1 MSLRTAVLVAS
12 LLFATLPFSALPLSA
27 LPLSARLAMAEPA
40 ASANVVL
47 ARYDDR
53 VAVTVDGEEFT
64 SYRFTGHDKP
74 ILFPLR
80 APGGIP
86 LTRSW
91 PIEKGVAGE
100 PEDHPHHESLWFTH
114 GSVNGHDFWAP
125 RAHGAGPVGPIPH
138 VEHLSIDRCES
149 GERAILATTSRWVDP
164 DGKPVLTEH
173 RTMVF
178 AADEAARSIEVT
190 LELVADS
197 GPVTFGDTKE
207 GSFALRVRPQ
217 LQPKDSN
224 GSQGASGRLV
234 NSEGLVDGAAWG
246 KRARW
251 VDYSGTVDG
260 KAYGIAM
267 LDHPLNLRHPTWWH
281 AREYG
286 LSGANPFGIHD
297 FAGEPE
303 GAGNSTIPEGETLVL
318 RYLVVFHTGNAEEAG
333 IDRRW
338 TNWTEEKSR

>member
-1 MSLRTAVLVAS
+1 MSLRTVVFAASMLVS
-12 LLFATLPFSALPLSA
+12 TLQF
-27 LPLSARLAMAEPA
+27 SARLAPAEPE
-40 ASANVVL
+40 ASAKVDL
-47 ARYDDR
+47 GRHDDR
-53 VAVTVDGEEFT
+53 VTVTVEGEEFT
-64 SYRFTGHDKP
+64 TYRFTGHDKP
-74 ILFPLR
+74 ILYPLR
-80 APGGIP
+80 APGGVP

-125 RAHGAGPVGPIPH
+125 RAHGAGPDGPIPH
-138 VEHLSIDRCES
+138 VEHVSIDRCES
-149 GERAILATTSRWVDP
+149 GETAILETTSRWVDP
-164 DGKPVLTEH
+164 DGNPVLTEH
-173 RTMVF
+173 RTMIF
-178 AADEAARSIEVT
+178 SADETARSIEVT

-207 GSFALRVRPQ
+207 GSFALRVRPA

-224 GSQGASGRLV
+224 GSQGASGRLI

-267 LDHPLNLRHPTWWH
+267 LDHPANLRHPTWWH

-297 FAGEPE
+297 FSGEPE
-303 GAGNSTIPEGETLVL
+303 GAGNHTIPTGETLVL
-318 RYLVVFHTGNAEEAG
+318 RYLVVVHEGDAGAAG

-338 TNWTEEKSR
+338 KRWTEEASR

>member
-1 MSLRTAVLVAS
+1 MNLRTAVFAAS
-12 LLFATLPFSALPLSA
+12 MLLT
-27 LPLSARLAMAEPA
+27 ARLAMADPLA
-40 ASANVVL
+40 LAKVVL
-47 ARYDDR
+47 DRQDDR
-53 VAVTVDGEEFT
+53 VTVTVEGEEFT
-64 SYRFTGHDKP
+64 TYRFTGHDKP
-74 ILFPLR
+74 ILYPLR
-80 APGGIP
+80 APGGVP

-91 PIEKGVAGE
+91 PIEKGVTGE

-125 RAHGAGPVGPIPH
+125 RAHGAGPDGPIPH
-138 VEHLSIDRCES
+138 VEHVSIDRCES
-149 GERAILATTSRWVDP
+149 GETGILETTSRWVDA
-164 DGKPVLTEH
+164 DNKPVLTEH

-178 AADEAARSIEVT
+178 SADETARSIDVT
-190 LELVADS
+190 LKLVADS

-207 GSFALRVRPQ
+207 GSFALRVRPA

-224 GSQGASGRLV
+224 GSQGAGGRLV

-267 LDHPLNLRHPTWWH
+267 LDHPSNLRHPTWWH

-297 FAGEPE
+297 FSGEPE
-303 GAGNSTIPEGETLVL
+303 GAGNHTIPPGKTLVL
-318 RYLVVFHTGNAEEAG
+318 RYLVVFHEGDAGAAG

-338 TNWTEEKSR
+338 KRWTEETSR